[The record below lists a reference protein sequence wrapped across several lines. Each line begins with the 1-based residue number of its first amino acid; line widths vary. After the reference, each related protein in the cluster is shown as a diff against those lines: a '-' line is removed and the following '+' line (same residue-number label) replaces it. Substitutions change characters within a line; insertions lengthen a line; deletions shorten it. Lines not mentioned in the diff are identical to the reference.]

1 MDIGISEVSKMLAG
15 RVETVTEMLLP
26 RGKRLNGH
34 WVVGDVSGSPGE
46 SLKINLHGRHVGR
59 WQDWASDEKGD
70 LIDLWSKVRG
80 VALPEAYRQARAHLG
95 IPEDVRPAK
104 EKQYAKAKP
113 NETASEAG
121 QIRKYLTDQRKLENS
136 IVNRFRIGAHVRDEE
151 GRKVGFIVFP
161 SYSPEGELVN
171 NCYVGLARGSDGKK
185 RVKQDT
191 GCPPSLFGWHALDA
205 GAYARRSVIICEGQ
219 IDAMSWTQWGFDCL
233 SIPNGGGNTWIEY
246 EWENLAVFEQIYLSY
261 DMDAKLSA
269 NQESAIQ
276 RLGKHRCMII
286 RLPHKD
292 ANDCL
297 RAGMTRADMDKVI
310 SEARA
315 PKLANFATLADI
327 RDRVMQHF
335 FPEGEK
341 KLIQPATFKGP
352 FADRTFTVR
361 PGEVTLWTGISHH
374 GKSSLLCQ
382 VFIELVMLQQ
392 IVFVASFEMK
402 PERTVK
408 KMAIC
413 VTNGC
418 IPTRE
423 DLNDF
428 IDTVGERIVFF
439 DRVGSAKPEELFEMM
454 RYARAR
460 YGATQFMIDSLMK
473 VDGLSGEYGI
483 QSTFMND
490 MCRFAAENGAHV
502 HLVAHPRK
510 TELDGRPGANDIKG
524 SSDMRNQA
532 DNVIIVHRN
541 MEKELKF
548 SSGEMTKEEFEAAWD
563 TSLTVE
569 KDREEGN
576 VKSFRYH
583 YDKDSERFTQM
594 ETKPKTFREDP
605 RKRRGGERD

>member
-1 MDIGISEVSKMLAG
+1 MDVGISEISKMLSA
-15 RVETVTEMLLP
+15 RAESITEMLLP

-34 WVVGDVSGSPGE
+34 WICGDVSGSPGE
-46 SLKINLHGRHVGR
+46 SLKINLHGEHVGR

-70 LIDLWSKVRG
+70 LLDLWGKVRG
-80 VALPEAYRQARAHLG
+80 VGLPEALRQARQHLG
-95 IPEDVRPAK
+95 IAEAVRPAK
-104 EKQYAKAKP
+104 EKQYAKPKENAAA
-113 NETASEAG
+113 NEAG
-121 QIRKYLTDQRKLENS
+121 LIRKYLTGTRKIENS
-136 IVNRFRIGAHVRDEE
+136 IINRFRIGAFSKVEE
-151 GRKVGFIVFP
+151 GKALGFMVFP
-161 SYSPEGELVN
+161 SYSPEGALVN
-171 NCYVGLARGSDGKK
+171 NCYVGLDRGPDGKK

-191 GCPPSLFGWHALDA
+191 GCPPSLFGWHALDD
-205 GAYARRSVIICEGQ
+205 GCYSRRTVIICEGQ

-246 EWENLAVFEQIYLSY
+246 EWDNLAVFETIYLSY

-269 NQESAIQ
+269 NQEAAIQ

-292 ANDCL
+292 ANACL
-297 RAGMTRADMDKVI
+297 QAGMTREDMDGAVA
-310 SEARA
+310 EARA
-315 PKLANFATLADI
+315 PKLASFATLADL
-327 RDRVMQHF
+327 RERVILHF
-335 FPEGEK
+335 FPEGEQK
-341 KLIQPATFKGP
+341 RIEPATLKGP
-352 FADRTFTVR
+352 YQDKTFTLR

-382 VFIELVMLQQ
+382 VFVELVMLSQV
-392 IVFVASFEMK
+392 VFIASFEMK

-413 VTNGC
+413 ITVGS

-439 DRVGSAKPEELFEMM
+439 DRVGSTEPPELLEMM

-473 VDGLSGEYGI
+473 VDGLEGEYPA
-483 QSTFMND
+483 QSKFMNE

-510 TELDGRPGANDIKG
+510 TEADGRPGGNDIKG
-524 SSDMRNQA
+524 SSTMRNQA
-532 DNVIIVHRN
+532 DNIIVVERN
-541 MEKELKF
+541 TAKERKF
-548 SSGEMTKEEFEAAWD
+548 GNEEITKEEFEAEWD
-563 TSLTVE
+563 ASLTVE
-569 KDREEGN
+569 KDREEGTM
-576 VKSFRYH
+576 KTFRYRYH
-583 YDKDSERFTQM
+583 KDSERFTQM
-594 ETKPKTFREDP
+594 APKPKFAREEP
-605 RKRRGGERD
+605 RRHRRDHD